1 MVSRKV
7 LVLWTNPLFHETI
20 RVLLQQADVE
30 VVGALRRLSHWQEQV
45 QAHHPDTVIIE
56 TGEDES
62 ASNGE
67 TLSILRSGPAVIRLS
82 LSDNELSLYK
92 RQHRSISSTDELI
105 ELILPDADQSPP
117 EESEADAQ
125 GTT

>member
-1 MVSRKV
+1 MVGRKV
-7 LVLWTNPLFHETI
+7 LVLWINPLFHETI

-30 VVGALRRLSHWQEQV
+30 VVGALRQLSRWREQV
-45 QAHHPDTVIIE
+45 EVHQPDTVIIE
-56 TGEDES
+56 TGGDES
-62 ASNGE
+62 ATNGE

-92 RQHRSISSTDELI
+92 RQHKSISSADELI
-105 ELILPDADQSPP
+105 ELILPEAPQSPP